1 MVFDLLFMAFF
12 LGSAIALITALI
24 LMIRG
29 RRRIAIRL
37 LRAMAAGWGAYLS
50 IVALVA
56 VATPQQ
62 IVSMGQDL
70 CFDEMCFAVD
80 HAETAMEL
88 GPAGRQVKANG
99 VFQVVTVRVTNHSL
113 GRTESEGG
121 LRALLW
127 DGGKSYETSREG
139 QRALEAAKGETPRL
153 TARLQSGESVE
164 STQVFDLPAESA
176 NVGLVLSH
184 GFTPGYFVIGESPL
198 FHKPTVLRIAP

>member
-1 MVFDLLFMAFF
+1 MIFDLLFMALF
-12 LGSAIALITALI
+12 LGSVIALICAFI
-24 LMIRG
+24 MMIRG
-29 RRRIAIRL
+29 RRRIATRL
-37 LRAMAAGWGAYLS
+37 LLTLAGGWGVYLS

-62 IVSMGQDL
+62 SVSMGQDL

-88 GPAGRQVKANG
+88 GPAGRQLKANG
-99 VFQVVTVRVTNHSL
+99 VFHVITVRVTNHSL

-164 STQVFDLPAESA
+164 SRQVFDLPAESA

-198 FHKPTVLRIAP
+198 FHKPTILRITQ